1 MPKIVCVGGV
11 GVVDDA
17 WGVFLV
23 YIQLQRREVG
33 FEGRKK
39 SIEDIVYNR
48 LSLTSISGVCLC
60 LQKPKRKV
68 WENSLDCSLCSCMI
82 PRIFVG
88 LERKPW
94 QTEFRQC
101 EVRRR
106 LIPKNRENNWKLSSD
121 IKPLSSKWNEMILRK
136 NPLRPTGQNNH
147 TFSRILQ

>member
-68 WENSLDCSLCSCMI
+68 
-82 PRIFVG
+82 
-88 LERKPW
+88 
-94 QTEFRQC
+94 
-101 EVRRR
+101 
-106 LIPKNRENNWKLSSD
+106 
-121 IKPLSSKWNEMILRK
+121 
-136 NPLRPTGQNNH
+136 
-147 TFSRILQ
+147 